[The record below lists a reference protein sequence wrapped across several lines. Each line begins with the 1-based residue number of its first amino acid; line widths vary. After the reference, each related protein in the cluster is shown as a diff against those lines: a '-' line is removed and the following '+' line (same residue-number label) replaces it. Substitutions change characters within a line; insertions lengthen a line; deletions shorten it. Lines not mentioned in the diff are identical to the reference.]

1 MFESFLSFWKQSD
14 ILSVAYKEVGKML
27 LISKNMYHYSMKVL
41 LEGQQEKRD
50 LYKEDQQLNKLQIDV
65 RRKVLEHLAIS
76 PNQDITPS
84 LILISIIIDIERVGD
99 YSKNLLE
106 LSHKYLEKMEGTYV
120 NEIIKI
126 KKTVDDNFEK
136 TIEAFTKCNKELG
149 KEVMVS
155 HAKIAKKCEAI
166 VERLVDDPHIGSR
179 LGIIYALLA
188 RYLKRVSAHLKNV
201 SSSVVN
207 PFHRLGY
214 KPEGN

>member
-14 ILSVAYKEVGKML
+14 ILSVAYKEVGRML
-27 LISKNMYHYSMKVL
+27 LIAKNMYYYSMNVL

-50 LYKEDQQLNKLQIDV
+50 LYKEDQELNKLQIDV

-84 LILISIIIDIERVGD
+84 LVLISIIIDIERIGD

-106 LSHKYLEKMEGTYV
+106 LSHKYPEKMEGTYV
-120 NEIIKI
+120 KEIIKL
-126 KKTVDDNFEK
+126 KKVVDDNFEK

-149 KEVMVS
+149 KKVMES
-155 HAKIAKKCEAI
+155 HAEIAKKCEAI

-214 KPEGN
+214 RPEGN

>member
-14 ILSVAYKEVGKML
+14 ILSIAYKEVGKML
-27 LISKNMYHYSMKVL
+27 LIAKNMYYYSMKVL
-41 LEGQQEKRD
+41 LEGRQEKRD
-50 LYKEDQQLNKLQIDV
+50 LYKEDQELNKLQIDV

-84 LILISIIIDIERVGD
+84 LILISVIIDIERIGD

-106 LSHKYLEKMEGTYV
+106 LSHKYPEKMEGTYV
-120 NEIIKI
+120 KEIIKL
-126 KKTVDDNFEK
+126 KKTVDNNFEK
-136 TIEAFTKCNKELG
+136 TIVACTKCNKELG
-149 KEVMVS
+149 KEVMAS
-155 HAKIAKKCEAI
+155 HAEIAKKCEAI
-166 VERLVDDPHIGSR
+166 VERLVDDQHIGSR